1 MPRTI
6 TEDELMDKARELG
19 TIGEATKWMKANGI
33 ILMPN
38 PIPPAGGEL
47 PPLSQTQGALSTMD
61 DEEETGTED
70 AMGGLDLAALD
81 FSNTDRTKL
90 PGLLNTLYQHNLAAQ
105 QRADQSAKQLYEE
118 GRKRIMEKY
127 AGPSQ
132 AEQLFALSR
141 AMLAPRKAPGF
152 GGFMGNVMGAFGNM
166 ETAQRQAEQEREE
179 RLLALQ
185 QQYQQGQIQREAQ
198 RPKTALELAK
208 TYAAL
213 TKPSVPRVVGTPVV
227 GGKVVTVIQDPSSG
241 KIETTELGSAPAA
254 LKPIPGQTS
263 GGQPV
268 FMGASGPVNARGEP
282 VTDFDVKAK
291 PVSASEQREIFQTE
305 DAINTALSTVRS
317 LEEALTLNEQ
327 AYEGSLSGWRK
338 TLGQLF
344 GSDDPRYVATENFDN
359 LQITSAIGNL
369 KNVFPGAISNDERK
383 AFNDLQAVS
392 KYPRPVRDKI
402 IRRAMDAAK
411 RLISRETGRLQ
422 RLKAG
427 EYGSR
432 GGSTV
437 GSGRTIRY
445 DKNGNR
451 I

>member
-33 ILMPN
+33 TLMPN
-38 PIPPAGGEL
+38 PIPPADEEL
-47 PPLSQTQGALSTMD
+47 PPVSQTQGALSAME
-61 DEEETGTED
+61 DEEETGAED
-70 AMGGLDLAALD
+70 AMGALDLAALD
-81 FSNTDRTKL
+81 FSDMDRTKL
-90 PGLLNTLYQHNLAAQ
+90 PSMLNTLYQHNLAAQ

-213 TKPSVPRVVGTPVV
+213 TKPAT
-227 GGKVVTVIQDPSSG
+227 
-241 KIETTELGSAPAA
+241 GSAYDTQRGIFVNRNNPR
-254 LKPIPGQTS
+254 PTENTYTIPGTKRTLVQWQDGYWREELP
-263 GGQPV
+263 GGTYRV
-268 FMGASGPVNARGEP
+268 FERAGNAFKE
-282 VTDFDVKAK
+282 V
-291 PVSASEQREIFQTE
+291 
-305 DAINTALSTVRS
+305 
-317 LEEALTLNEQ
+317 
-327 AYEGSLSGWRK
+327 EGN
-338 TLGQLF
+338 
-344 GSDDPRYVATENFDN
+344 P
-359 LQITSAIGNL
+359 
-369 KNVFPGAISNDERK
+369 
-383 AFNDLQAVS
+383 
-392 KYPRPVRDKI
+392 
-402 IRRAMDAAK
+402 
-411 RLISRETGRLQ
+411 
-422 RLKAG
+422 
-427 EYGSR
+427 
-432 GGSTV
+432 
-437 GSGRTIRY
+437 
-445 DKNGNR
+445 NG
-451 I
+451 

>member
-33 ILMPN
+33 TLMPN
-38 PIPPAGGEL
+38 PIPPADEEL
-47 PPLSQTQGALSTMD
+47 PPVSQTQGALSAME
-61 DEEETGTED
+61 DEEETGAED
-70 AMGGLDLAALD
+70 AMGALDLAALD
-81 FSNTDRTKL
+81 FSDMDRTKL
-90 PGLLNTLYQHNLAAQ
+90 PSMLNTLYQHNLAAQ

-213 TKPSVPRVVGTPVV
+213 TKPTQRRTGFN
-227 GGKVVTVIQDPSSG
+227 
-241 KIETTELGSAPAA
+241 
-254 LKPIPGQTS
+254 PI
-263 GGQPV
+263 
-268 FMGASGPVNARGEP
+268 
-282 VTDFDVKAK
+282 
-291 PVSASEQREIFQTE
+291 
-305 DAINTALSTVRS
+305 
-317 LEEALTLNEQ
+317 
-327 AYEGSLSGWRK
+327 
-338 TLGQLF
+338 
-344 GSDDPRYVATENFDN
+344 
-359 LQITSAIGNL
+359 
-369 KNVFPGAISNDERK
+369 
-383 AFNDLQAVS
+383 
-392 KYPRPVRDKI
+392 
-402 IRRAMDAAK
+402 
-411 RLISRETGRLQ
+411 TGRLQ
-422 RLKAG
+422 YMDTGEAVAG
-427 EYGSR
+427 GDLPVLTPEQVAALSR
-432 GGSTV
+432 DPRNRGMKFKTV
-437 GSGRTIRY
+437 DGRQMEI
-445 DKNGNR
+445 K
-451 I
+451 

>member
-47 PPLSQTQGALSTMD
+47 PPVSQTQGALSAME
-61 DEEETGTED
+61 DEEETGAED

-81 FSNTDRTKL
+81 FSDMDRTKL
-90 PGLLNTLYQHNLAAQ
+90 PNMLNTLYQQNLAAQ

-141 AMLAPRKAPGF
+141 AMLAPRKVPGF

-166 ETAQRQAEQEREE
+166 ETAQRTAEQEREE

-208 TYAAL
+208 TYAKL
-213 TKPSVPRVVGTPVV
+213 TEPTQRRTGFN
-227 GGKVVTVIQDPSSG
+227 
-241 KIETTELGSAPAA
+241 
-254 LKPIPGQTS
+254 PITGRLQYMDT
-263 GGQPV
+263 
-268 FMGASGPVNARGEP
+268 GEP
-282 VTDFDVKAK
+282 VTGGDM
-291 PVSASEQREIFQTE
+291 PVLTPEQV
-305 DAINTALSTVRS
+305 AALSR
-317 LEEALTLNEQ
+317 
-327 AYEGSLSGWRK
+327 
-338 TLGQLF
+338 
-344 GSDDPRYVATENFDN
+344 DPRNRGMKFKTVD
-359 LQITSAIGNL
+359 G
-369 KNVFPGAISNDERK
+369 
-383 AFNDLQAVS
+383 
-392 KYPRPVRDKI
+392 RPMEIK
-402 IRRAMDAAK
+402 
-411 RLISRETGRLQ
+411 
-422 RLKAG
+422 
-427 EYGSR
+427 
-432 GGSTV
+432 
-437 GSGRTIRY
+437 
-445 DKNGNR
+445 
-451 I
+451 